1 MEKFYESQIRKL
13 IALIRDRSPD
23 ADAQLQFCIE
33 WGGGPLGAAALVAQA
48 WLQDRAGLMQQPDS
62 MPWDPVEPSPST
74 SAPEPLGRTSA
85 SKPTSLPSIQE
96 YDGRSIQ
103 ADVIAP
109 SSTPIEKTAP
119 EPPKRKASP
128 DWVKAA
134 LQRK

>member
-1 MEKFYESQIRKL
+1 LEKFYESQIRKL

-48 WLQDRAGLMQQPDS
+48 WLQDRAGCTDQASGQLCLGDEVHPHRGV
-62 MPWDPVEPSPST
+62 PWDPVEPLPST

-85 SKPTSLPSIQE
+85 SKRSSPPT
-96 YDGRSIQ
+96 
-103 ADVIAP
+103 A
-109 SSTPIEKTAP
+109 TTP

-134 LQRK
+134 LAQKAQR